1 MADRTAEK
9 ATEKNRLFSQPIQT
23 ENVVDRIVTQIT
35 EKIISGDLKPG
46 DRLPTE
52 PELCQ
57 AFGVGRNSVREAV
70 KILCAYGVVYIRRAE
85 GTFINDRYSQK
96 MLDPMLYGIL
106 LQGNF
111 AEDILLLR
119 KVLDIGILHT
129 VMNQVTEK
137 QLGTLKDCLRR
148 LEALVFAV
156 QPDMEAIFDA
166 DVEFHMAITRFTGN
180 EMLYSIYSYV
190 DRITRP
196 SRDHALQLILDQDRK
211 NLFIELHRKI
221 ITLIREKQL
230 SEIETTLTNHY
241 QFWSQV
247 I

>member
-1 MADRTAEK
+1 MAGK
-9 ATEKNRLFSQPIQT
+9 SNVFSQPLTT
-23 ENVVDRIVTQIT
+23 ENVVDRIVKQIT
-35 EKIISGDLKPG
+35 DKIISGDLKPG
-46 DRLPTE
+46 DKLPTE

-57 AFGVGRNSVREAV
+57 AFQVGRNSVREAI
-70 KILCAYGVVYIRRAE
+70 KILCAYGIVYIKRAE

-111 AEDILLLR
+111 AEDVVLLR

-129 VMNQVTEK
+129 VMDTVTED
-137 QLGTLKDCLRR
+137 QLNMLSVHLERLKP
-148 LEALVFAV
+148 LVFAPE
-156 QPDMEAIFDA
+156 PDMEAIFDA
-166 DVEFHMAITRFTGN
+166 DVDFHMEITRFTGN

-196 SRDHALQLILDQDRK
+196 SRDHALQIILDK
-211 NLFIELHRKI
+211 NEKNTFIELHEKI
-221 ITLIREKQL
+221 ITLIRERQFD
-230 SEIETTLTNHY
+230 EIETTLTNHY

>member
-1 MADRTAEK
+1 MAEK
-9 ATEKNRLFSQPIQT
+9 SSVFSQPLAT
-23 ENVVDRIVTQIT
+23 ENVVDRIVKQIT
-35 EKIISGDLKPG
+35 DKIISGDLKPG
-46 DRLPTE
+46 GKLPTE

-57 AFGVGRNSVREAV
+57 AFQVGRNSVREAV
-70 KILCAYGVVYIRRAE
+70 KILCAYGIVYIKRAE

-111 AEDILLLR
+111 SEDVILLR

-129 VMNQVTEK
+129 VMDTVTEDR
-137 QLGTLKDCLRR
+137 LSALSDR
-148 LEALVFAV
+148 LERLKALVFSPT
-156 QPDMEAIFDA
+156 PDMEAIFDA
-166 DVEFHMAITRFTGN
+166 DVDFHMEITRFTGN

-196 SRDHALQLILDQDRK
+196 SRDHALQMILDQDEK
-211 NLFIELHRKI
+211 NKFIELHEKI
-221 ITLIREKQL
+221 ITLIRERQFD
-230 SEIETTLTNHY
+230 EIETTLTNHY

-247 I
+247 V

>member
-1 MADRTAEK
+1 MAGK
-9 ATEKNRLFSQPIQT
+9 SNVFSQPLTT
-23 ENVVDRIVTQIT
+23 ENVVDGIVKQIT
-35 EKIISGDLKPG
+35 DKIISGDLKPG
-46 DRLPTE
+46 DKLPTE

-57 AFGVGRNSVREAV
+57 AFQVGRNSVREAI
-70 KILCAYGVVYIRRAE
+70 KILCAYGIVYIKRAE

-111 AEDILLLR
+111 AEDVVLLR

-129 VMNQVTEK
+129 VMDTVTED
-137 QLGTLKDCLRR
+137 QLNMLSVHLERLKT
-148 LEALVFAV
+148 LVFAPE
-156 QPDMEAIFDA
+156 PDMEAIFDA
-166 DVEFHMAITRFTGN
+166 DVDFHMEITRFTGN

-196 SRDHALQLILDQDRK
+196 SRDHALQIILDK
-211 NLFIELHRKI
+211 NEKNTFIELHEKI
-221 ITLIREKQL
+221 ITLIRERQFD
-230 SEIETTLTNHY
+230 EIETTLTNHY

>member
-1 MADRTAEK
+1 MAGK
-9 ATEKNRLFSQPIQT
+9 SNVFSQPLTT
-23 ENVVDRIVTQIT
+23 ENVVDRIVKQIT
-35 EKIISGDLKPG
+35 DKIICGDLKPG
-46 DRLPTE
+46 DKLPTE

-57 AFGVGRNSVREAV
+57 AFQVGRNSVREAI
-70 KILCAYGVVYIRRAE
+70 KILCAYGIVYIKRAE

-111 AEDILLLR
+111 AEDVVLLR

-129 VMNQVTEK
+129 VMDTVTED
-137 QLGTLKDCLRR
+137 QLNMLSVHLERLKT
-148 LEALVFAV
+148 LVFAPE
-156 QPDMEAIFDA
+156 PDMEAIFDA
-166 DVEFHMAITRFTGN
+166 DVDFHMEITRFTGN

-196 SRDHALQLILDQDRK
+196 SRDHALQIILDK
-211 NLFIELHRKI
+211 NEKNTFIELHEKI
-221 ITLIREKQL
+221 ITLIRERQFD
-230 SEIETTLTNHY
+230 EIETTLTNHY

>member
-1 MADRTAEK
+1 MAEK
-9 ATEKNRLFSQPIQT
+9 NNVFSQPLTT
-23 ENVVDRIVTQIT
+23 ENVVDRIVKQIT
-35 EKIISGDLKPG
+35 DKIISGDLKPG
-46 DRLPTE
+46 DKLPTE

-57 AFGVGRNSVREAV
+57 AFQVGRNSVREAI
-70 KILCAYGVVYIRRAE
+70 KILCAYGIVYIKRAE
-85 GTFINDRYSQK
+85 GTFINDRYSQN

-111 AEDILLLR
+111 SEDIVLLR

-129 VMNQVTEK
+129 VMNTVTED
-137 QLGTLKDCLRR
+137 QLHALSVHLERLKTLVCAP
-148 LEALVFAV
+148 E
-156 QPDMEAIFDA
+156 PDLEAIFDA
-166 DVEFHMAITRFTGN
+166 DVDFHMEITRFNGN

-196 SRDHALQLILDQDRK
+196 SRDHALQMILDRDEK
-211 NLFIELHRKI
+211 NTFIELHEKI
-221 ITLIREKQL
+221 ITLIREKQFD
-230 SEIETTLTNHY
+230 EIETTLTNHY

>member
-1 MADRTAEK
+1 MAEK
-9 ATEKNRLFSQPIQT
+9 NNVFSQPLAT
-23 ENVVDRIVTQIT
+23 ENVVDRIVKQIT
-35 EKIISGDLKPG
+35 DKIMSGDLKPG
-46 DRLPTE
+46 DKLPTE

-57 AFGVGRNSVREAV
+57 AFQVGRNSVREAI
-70 KILCAYGVVYIRRAE
+70 KILCAYGIVYIKRAE

-111 AEDILLLR
+111 AEDVVLLR

-129 VMNQVTEK
+129 VMDTVTED
-137 QLGTLKDCLRR
+137 QLNILSNHLERLKT
-148 LEALVFAV
+148 LVFAPK
-156 QPDMEAIFDA
+156 PDMESIFDA
-166 DVEFHMAITRFTGN
+166 DVDFHMEITRFTGN

-196 SRDHALQLILDQDRK
+196 SRNHALQMILDKDEK
-211 NLFIELHRKI
+211 NTFIELHEKI
-221 ITLIREKQL
+221 ITLIREKQFD
-230 SEIETTLTNHY
+230 EIETTLTNHY
-241 QFWSQV
+241 QFWNQV

>member
-1 MADRTAEK
+1 MAGK
-9 ATEKNRLFSQPIQT
+9 SNVFSQPLTT
-23 ENVVDRIVTQIT
+23 ENVVDRIVKQIT
-35 EKIISGDLKPG
+35 DKIISGDLKPG
-46 DRLPTE
+46 DKLPTE

-57 AFGVGRNSVREAV
+57 AFQVGRNSVREAI
-70 KILCAYGVVYIRRAE
+70 KILCAYGIVYIKRAE

-111 AEDILLLR
+111 AEDIVLLR

-129 VMNQVTEK
+129 VMDTVTED
-137 QLGTLKDCLRR
+137 QLNMLSDHLERLKT
-148 LEALVFAV
+148 LVFAPE
-156 QPDMEAIFDA
+156 PDMEAIFDA
-166 DVEFHMAITRFTGN
+166 DVDFHMEITRFTGN

-196 SRDHALQLILDQDRK
+196 SRDHALQIILDK
-211 NLFIELHRKI
+211 NEKNTFIELHEKI
-221 ITLIREKQL
+221 ITLIRERQFD
-230 SEIETTLTNHY
+230 EIETTLTNHY

>member
-1 MADRTAEK
+1 MAGK
-9 ATEKNRLFSQPIQT
+9 SNVFSQPLTT
-23 ENVVDRIVTQIT
+23 ENVVDRIVKQIT
-35 EKIISGDLKPG
+35 DKIISGDLKPG
-46 DRLPTE
+46 DKLPTE

-57 AFGVGRNSVREAV
+57 AFQVGRNSVREAI
-70 KILCAYGVVYIRRAE
+70 KILCAYGIVYIKRAE

-111 AEDILLLR
+111 AEDVVLLR

-129 VMNQVTEK
+129 VMDTVTED
-137 QLGTLKDCLRR
+137 QLNMLSVHLERLKT
-148 LEALVFAV
+148 LVFA
-156 QPDMEAIFDA
+156 PEPEMEAIFDA
-166 DVEFHMAITRFTGN
+166 DVDFHMEITRFTGN

-196 SRDHALQLILDQDRK
+196 SRDHALQIILDK
-211 NLFIELHRKI
+211 NEKNTFIELHEKI
-221 ITLIREKQL
+221 ITLIRERQFD
-230 SEIETTLTNHY
+230 EIETTLTNHY

>member
-1 MADRTAEK
+1 MAGK
-9 ATEKNRLFSQPIQT
+9 SNVFSQPLTT
-23 ENVVDRIVTQIT
+23 ENVVDCIVKQIT
-35 EKIISGDLKPG
+35 DKIISGDLKPG
-46 DRLPTE
+46 DKLPTE

-57 AFGVGRNSVREAV
+57 AFQVGRNSVREAI
-70 KILCAYGVVYIRRAE
+70 KILCAYGIVYIKRAE

-111 AEDILLLR
+111 AEDVVLLR

-129 VMNQVTEK
+129 VMDTVTED
-137 QLGTLKDCLRR
+137 QLNMLSVHLERLKT
-148 LEALVFAV
+148 LVFAPE
-156 QPDMEAIFDA
+156 PDMEAIFDA
-166 DVEFHMAITRFTGN
+166 DVDFHMEITRFTGN

-196 SRDHALQLILDQDRK
+196 SRDHALQIILDK
-211 NLFIELHRKI
+211 NEKNTFIELHEKI
-221 ITLIREKQL
+221 ITLIRERQFD
-230 SEIETTLTNHY
+230 EIETTLTNHY

>member
-1 MADRTAEK
+1 MAGK
-9 ATEKNRLFSQPIQT
+9 SNVFSQPLTT
-23 ENVVDRIVTQIT
+23 ENVVDRIVKQIT
-35 EKIISGDLKPG
+35 DKIISGDLKPG
-46 DRLPTE
+46 DKLPTE
-52 PELCQ
+52 PELCRTFQ
-57 AFGVGRNSVREAV
+57 VGRNSVREAI
-70 KILCAYGVVYIRRAE
+70 KILCAYGIVYIKRAE

-111 AEDILLLR
+111 AEDIVLLR

-129 VMNQVTEK
+129 VMDTVTED
-137 QLGTLKDCLRR
+137 QLNMLSDHLERLKT
-148 LEALVFAV
+148 LVFAPE
-156 QPDMEAIFDA
+156 PDMEAIFDA
-166 DVEFHMAITRFTGN
+166 DVDFHMEITRFTGN

-196 SRDHALQLILDQDRK
+196 SRDHALQIILDK
-211 NLFIELHRKI
+211 NEKNTFIELHEKI
-221 ITLIREKQL
+221 ITLIRERQFD
-230 SEIETTLTNHY
+230 EIETTLTNHY

>member
-1 MADRTAEK
+1 MAGK
-9 ATEKNRLFSQPIQT
+9 SNVFSQPLTT
-23 ENVVDRIVTQIT
+23 ENVVDRIVKQIT
-35 EKIISGDLKPG
+35 DKIISGDLKPG
-46 DRLPTE
+46 DKLPTE

-57 AFGVGRNSVREAV
+57 AFQVGRNSVREAI
-70 KILCAYGVVYIRRAE
+70 KILCAYGIVYIKRAE

-111 AEDILLLR
+111 AEDVVLLR

-129 VMNQVTEK
+129 VMDTVTED
-137 QLGTLKDCLRR
+137 QLNMLSVHLERLKT
-148 LEALVFAV
+148 LVFAPE
-156 QPDMEAIFDA
+156 PDMEAIFDA
-166 DVEFHMAITRFTGN
+166 DVDFHMEITRFTGN

-196 SRDHALQLILDQDRK
+196 SRDHALQIILDK
-211 NLFIELHRKI
+211 NEKNTFIELHEKI
-221 ITLIREKQL
+221 ITLIRERQFD
-230 SEIETTLTNHY
+230 EIETTLTNHY